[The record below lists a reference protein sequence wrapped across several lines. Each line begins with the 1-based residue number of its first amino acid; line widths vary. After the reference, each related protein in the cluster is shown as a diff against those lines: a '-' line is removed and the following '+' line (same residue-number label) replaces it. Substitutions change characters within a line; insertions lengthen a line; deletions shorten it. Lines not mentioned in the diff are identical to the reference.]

1 MLILMQSY
9 FNKMEYIAYI
19 IVALIPALA
28 VVYIVDVFLKKQNER
43 EITNLNVD
51 LKKERQKFFL
61 EPRMEAYQRIVL
73 LLERINPQSLIMR
86 FHDSKKSAIMLQTE
100 LLSNIRSEFDHNV
113 AQQIFI
119 STSAWEM
126 VKKSKEETI
135 KIINVAAQSLDE
147 KANST
152 ELSNKVFEIIG
163 ELDELPTEITIKLLK
178 EELQRLF

>member
-1 MLILMQSY
+1 
-9 FNKMEYIAYI
+9 MEYITYI

-28 VVYIVDVFLKKQNER
+28 VIFVVMTFLKKQNER
-43 EITNLNVD
+43 EITNLNID

-61 EPRMEAYQRIVL
+61 EPRMEAYQRAVL

-86 FHDSKKSAIMLQTE
+86 LHDANKSAVLLQTE

-135 KIINVAAQSLDE
+135 KIINVAAQSLNDQ
-147 KANST
+147 ATSI
-152 ELSNKVFEIIG
+152 ELSNKIFEIVG

>member
-1 MLILMQSY
+1 
-9 FNKMEYIAYI
+9 MEYITFI

-28 VVYIVDVFLKKQNER
+28 VVFVVMTFLKKQNER
-43 EITNLNVD
+43 EITNMNID

-61 EPRMEAYQRIVL
+61 EPRMEAYQRVVL

-86 FHDSKKSAIMLQTE
+86 LHDSNKSAIQLQTE
-100 LLSNIRSEFDHNV
+100 LLNNIRSEFDHNV
-113 AQQIFI
+113 AQQIFV

-135 KIINVAAQSLDE
+135 KIINVAAQSLKED
-147 KANST
+147 AMSI
-152 ELSNKVFEIIG
+152 ELSNKIFEIVG
-163 ELDELPTEITIKLLK
+163 ELDELPTEITIKLVK

>member
-1 MLILMQSY
+1 
-9 FNKMEYIAYI
+9 MEYLAYI
-19 IVALIPALA
+19 IVALIPALSVTF
-28 VVYIVDVFLKKQNER
+28 VVITFLKKQNER
-43 EITNLNVD
+43 DVTTLNMD

-61 EPRMEAYQRIVL
+61 EPRMEAYQRAVL

-86 FHDSKKSAIMLQTE
+86 LHDTNKSAVLLQTE

-119 STSAWEM
+119 STSSWEM

-135 KIINVAAQSLDE
+135 KIINVAAQSLKED
-147 KANST
+147 ASAI
-152 ELSNKVFEIIG
+152 ELCNKIFEIVG
-163 ELDELPTEITIKLLK
+163 ELDELPTEITIKVLK

>member
-1 MLILMQSY
+1 
-9 FNKMEYIAYI
+9 MEYITYI

-28 VVYIVDVFLKKQNER
+28 VIFVVLAFLKKQNER
-43 EITNLNVD
+43 EITNLNID

-61 EPRMEAYQRIVL
+61 EPRMEAYQRAVL

-86 FHDSKKSAIMLQTE
+86 LYDDKKSAIILQTE

-135 KIINVAAQSLDE
+135 KIINVAAQSLGE
-147 KANST
+147 NATSI
-152 ELSNKVFEIIG
+152 ELSNKIFEIVG